1 MPRSSGSDASPSG
14 SRRGQTRS
22 LCGQTHSSDDA
33 STTTSGDN
41 GDSST
46 TSDNLRETGDA
57 PNSTGL
63 RLGGEVAAASSN
75 KADCAASSSSSSSRR
90 GGSGSGSGDS
100 DSDSDSRSS
109 QVQFVAAKRLQ
120 VVLESDAEHI
130 SRHCDKADQKNCVR
144 CQFLKNK
151 CQLEKKCGWV
161 DPLSGNRYTWLM
173 QAPGANAKSEEW
185 GLGCAVCRWAKTGS
199 IMARCQR
206 NTLRNLCRH
215 NAQIEH
221 KKALARYNALTVPG
235 GLTPDPDGGNF
246 KSIQDELLAG
256 PGGETLDMA
265 KRGVGWAH
273 VLKVLEIFQQGH
285 SLRTFSKSMA
295 AIRNMAGDVNPGND
309 SRTVARQ
316 LLRLCAGNEV
326 VVTKLLLDSAC
337 VAGISQDARE
347 AHLLVCCRMV
357 LWRLPQEAKN
367 PLADGVKDVLP
378 GGKGPWV
385 AERILGVETLRSDR
399 TAVATAKAT
408 MSLIQKS
415 T

>member
-1 MPRSSGSDASPSG
+1 
-14 SRRGQTRS
+14 
-22 LCGQTHSSDDA
+22 
-33 STTTSGDN
+33 
-41 GDSST
+41 
-46 TSDNLRETGDA
+46 
-57 PNSTGL
+57 
-63 RLGGEVAAASSN
+63 
-75 KADCAASSSSSSSRR
+75 
-90 GGSGSGSGDS
+90 
-100 DSDSDSRSS
+100 
-109 QVQFVAAKRLQ
+109 
-120 VVLESDAEHI
+120 
-130 SRHCDKADQKNCVR
+130 
-144 CQFLKNK
+144 
-151 CQLEKKCGWV
+151 
-161 DPLSGNRYTWLM
+161 
-173 QAPGANAKSEEW
+173 
-185 GLGCAVCRWAKTGS
+185 
-199 IMARCQR
+199 MARCQR